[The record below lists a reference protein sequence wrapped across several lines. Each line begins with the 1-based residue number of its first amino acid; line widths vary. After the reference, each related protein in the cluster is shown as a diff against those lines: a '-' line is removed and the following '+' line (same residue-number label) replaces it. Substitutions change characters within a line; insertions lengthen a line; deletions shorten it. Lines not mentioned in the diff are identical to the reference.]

1 MVAKRKSGNGGNIDE
16 QFMLIIDDL
25 VLMSDK
31 DSDLA
36 EGLRWIDMQSRK
48 NGMTFYEMAFMV
60 LKKHVVEK
68 RAKEWLND
76 KFNS

>member
-1 MVAKRKSGNGGNIDE
+1 
-16 QFMLIIDDL
+16 
-25 VLMSDK
+25 MSDK